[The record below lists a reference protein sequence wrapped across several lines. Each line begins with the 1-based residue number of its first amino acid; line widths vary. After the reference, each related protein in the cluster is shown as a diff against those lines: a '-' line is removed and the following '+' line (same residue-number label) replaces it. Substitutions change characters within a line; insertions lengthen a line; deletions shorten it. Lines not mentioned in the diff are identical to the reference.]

1 MIDFENYS
9 NVLIISFRLQ
19 PKILNT
25 SVQITVFFN
34 SCISS
39 ADALVHILPAKDTP
53 WGDCLIENTLS
64 TCFLSIFFEI
74 PEAV

>member
-1 MIDFENYS
+1 MKIIKSENYQ

-25 SVQITVFFN
+25 SVEITVFFN
-34 SCISS
+34 SCIGS

-53 WGDCLIENTLS
+53 MRGFGQNKQT
-64 TCFLSIFFEI
+64 
-74 PEAV
+74 